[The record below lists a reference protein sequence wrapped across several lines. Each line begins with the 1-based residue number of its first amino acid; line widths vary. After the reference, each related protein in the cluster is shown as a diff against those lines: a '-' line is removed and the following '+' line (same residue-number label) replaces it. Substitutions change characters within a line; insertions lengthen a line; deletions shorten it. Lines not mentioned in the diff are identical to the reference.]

1 MADIRDIL
9 IVHHSHTDI
18 GYTNFQDTVFALH
31 RDYLRRAIDLAEC
44 YADGAPGEQFK
55 WTSETTILTENYL
68 QHASPTEVDR
78 LIDLH
83 RRGLIDFG
91 GMYCNLTPL
100 ATTEILAQSLM
111 VAAQLRRDYG
121 LDIRYGMNCDV
132 NGQSWGLVEL
142 LLDAG
147 VARFS
152 MAVHRL
158 TARASPAPPIGFC

>member
-31 RDYLRRAIDLAEC
+31 RDYLRRAMDLAEC

-68 QHASPTEVDR
+68 QHASPAEVDR

-83 RRGLIDFG
+83 RRGLIGFG
-91 GMYCNLTPL
+91 GMYCKWAPL
-100 ATTEILAQSLM
+100 ATTETLHSALM
-111 VAAQLRRDYG
+111 VPAQPRRHVG
-121 LDIRYGMNCDV
+121 LGIRYWLKFGH
-132 NGQSWGLVEL
+132 S
-142 LLDAG
+142 
-147 VARFS
+147 
-152 MAVHRL
+152 
-158 TARASPAPPIGFC
+158 